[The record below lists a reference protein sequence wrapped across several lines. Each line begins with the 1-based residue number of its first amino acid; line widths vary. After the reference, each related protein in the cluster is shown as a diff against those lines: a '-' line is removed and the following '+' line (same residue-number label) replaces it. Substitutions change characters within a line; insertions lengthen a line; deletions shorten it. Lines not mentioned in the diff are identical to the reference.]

1 MSRGLGVMAGAHG
14 PSCARTAT
22 RAYGNS
28 TAIVAA
34 CSHLAGRRTAPRD
47 RDFFSHRKLGVQ
59 SALLVELLLMMRP
72 IRNALVHH

>member
-28 TAIVAA
+28 TAIAAA

-47 RDFFSHRKLGVQ
+47 REFFSHQKLGVQ
-59 SALLVELLLMMRP
+59 SAL
-72 IRNALVHH
+72 